1 MAKSPRRGDVG
12 LSASHSSGSKSRH
25 WLDCLKRV
33 CRKTW
38 EQEESLEY
46 ARHATAV
53 APSSFAAWLQLSRE
67 EGISGN
73 KQAASKAL
81 ARANQLRCT
90 AGKSSPRDRK
100 STRLNSSHLGI

>member
-1 MAKSPRRGDVG
+1 MTEAWQNRLAAAMSDYRQVTRLAPKADIGWIV
-12 LSASHSSGSKSRH
+12 LSGCAEKLGN
-25 WLDCLKRV
+25 KR
-33 CRKTW
+33 
-38 EQEESLEY
+38 ESLEY

-90 AGKSSPRDRK
+90 AGKSSPR
-100 STRLNSSHLGI
+100 